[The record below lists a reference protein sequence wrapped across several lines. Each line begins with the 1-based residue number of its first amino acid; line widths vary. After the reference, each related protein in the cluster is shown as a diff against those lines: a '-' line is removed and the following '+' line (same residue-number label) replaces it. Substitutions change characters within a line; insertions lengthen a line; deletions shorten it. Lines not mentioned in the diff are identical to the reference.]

1 MLFWLRIIFCSIQI
15 LDRNLLL
22 DLNNT
27 SGFLKTLEN
36 IGLCEN
42 EGLQQK
48 NTELTTTEDKK
59 FYENRSN
66 SNILDDLTDFIDE
79 SFNNGYDYL
88 DII

>member
-27 SGFLKTLEN
+27 SGFLKTLAN